1 MRAILQRTNR
11 AEVRAEGEVKGKIDQ
26 GLVILL
32 GVEEADAEDDIQW
45 LSGKIA
51 KMRIFEDEERKM
63 NKSLMDIGG
72 RILLI
77 SQFTLHASVKK
88 GNRPSFIK
96 AAKPEKSIPVY
107 NKVKKQLE
115 EDTNTI
121 VETGEFGAF
130 MEVDFINDG
139 PVTIF
144 LDTKNKE

>member
-11 AEVRAEGEVKGKIDQ
+11 AEVRVEGEVKGKIDQ

-107 NKVKKQLE
+107 NKFKKQLE

-130 MEVDFINDG
+130 MEVDFVNDG

>member
-11 AEVRAEGEVKGKIDQ
+11 AEVRVEGEVKGKIDQ

-32 GVEEADAEDDIQW
+32 GVEEADSEEDIQW
-45 LSGKIA
+45 LSGKIS
-51 KMRIFEDEERKM
+51 KMRIFEDEDRKM

-107 NKVKKQLE
+107 NKFKKQLE

-130 MEVDFINDG
+130 MEVDFVNDG

>member
-11 AEVRAEGEVKGKIDQ
+11 AEVRVEGEVKGKIDQ